1 MAIRLRRTDPRE
13 NGEFPKSQ
21 GKAWQAQ
28 LSQLTSL
35 VYLVGGIFLLY
46 QYATHLR
53 RSMALVVGVLF
64 VLYGIYRF
72 FLVRR
77 SPRIR

>member
-1 MAIRLRRTDPRE
+1 MAIRLRQTDPHE
-13 NGEFPKSQ
+13 NGEFPKPQ
-21 GKAWQAQ
+21 GKAWLRQ

-46 QYATHLR
+46 QYATRLR
-53 RSMALVVGVLF
+53 RPMALVVGVLF

-77 SPRIR
+77 STRIR